1 MSNTPDVPVPAG
13 ATADDWPSLSHD
25 GVRIRSLTWSTHDTA
40 KCSVQWKLHPAE
52 RALGVT
58 VLGHAPGQSGS

>member
-25 GVRIRSLTWSTHDTA
+25 GVMIRSLTWSTHDTA
-40 KCSVQWKLHPAE
+40 KCSVQ
-52 RALGVT
+52 
-58 VLGHAPGQSGS
+58 